1 MNKIRVN
8 VNKSVSHA
16 DPEVAEKSNGKV
28 NRSVANVLD
37 GSVLTREQVTRQLPF
52 LIYLT
57 FLAIIYISNNYAC
70 QRLAMAIERIKNE
83 NKILRYEHISVKS
96 QLMYLSRQSEVVE
109 RLEGTGLREA
119 LHPPVKLYYKKSE

>member
-1 MNKIRVN
+1 MNRLRVN
-8 VNKSVSHA
+8 VNKSVST
-16 DPEVAEKSNGKV
+16 DTPEQVDKTPGKV
-28 NRSVANVLD
+28 SRSIADVIG
-37 GSVLTREQVTRQLPF
+37 GSVLTRDYVVRQLPF

-70 QRLAMAIERIKNE
+70 QRIAMAIEEVKNG
-83 NKILRYEHISVKS
+83 NKILRYEQVSVKS

-119 LHPPVKLYYKKSE
+119 IHPPVKLFNRKSE